1 MSEIIVRR
9 YSPRLSS
16 PLYIVGLSGPNE
28 LGRITARR
36 LVDRSKANLFI
47 EFYNQH
53 FPDHVVVTEDGT
65 CRLLRYEIYESAL
78 TSPNL
83 IIACGDPEIS
93 LENVGGGYEAL
104 DELVMLGRSHG
115 ASNLI
120 LVDAAP
126 MADDGSIYTAATK
139 MGLARSLERKGAKL
153 IRDAR
158 LPGPAGAILG
168 ICRLYRLN
176 AVGIFPT
183 LAKPDDAGST
193 ADACLRLIETQFGL
207 SYPSQRSM

>member
-1 MSEIIVRR
+1 MSELMFKR

-16 PLYIVGLSGPNE
+16 PLYLVGLSGPNE

-36 LVDRSKANLFI
+36 LVDRAKANLFI

-83 IIACGDPEIS
+83 LIAFGDPEIS
-93 LENVGGGYEAL
+93 LENVEAGYEVL
-104 DELVMLGRSHG
+104 DELVMLGMDHE
-115 ASNLI
+115 ASGLI

-126 MADDGSIYTAATK
+126 IADDDSIYVAATK
-139 MGLARSLERKGAKL
+139 MSLARSLERKGAKL
-153 IRDAR
+153 IKDAH

-168 ICRLYRLN
+168 ICRLRRLN

-183 LAKPDDAGST
+183 LKSDDTEST
-193 ADACLRLIETQFGL
+193 ANACLKLIETQFGL
-207 SYPSQRSM
+207 SYPSQQSM

>member
-1 MSEIIVRR
+1 LSELMFKR

-16 PLYIVGLSGPNE
+16 PLYLVGLSGPNE

-36 LVDRSKANLFI
+36 LVDRAKANLFI

-83 IIACGDPEIS
+83 LIAFGDPEIS
-93 LENVGGGYEAL
+93 LENVEAGYEVL
-104 DELVMLGRSHG
+104 DELVMLGMDHE
-115 ASNLI
+115 ASGLI

-126 MADDGSIYTAATK
+126 IADDDSIYVAATK
-139 MGLARSLERKGAKL
+139 MSLARSLERKGAKL
-153 IRDAR
+153 IKDAH
-158 LPGPAGAILG
+158 LPGSAGAILG
-168 ICRLYRLN
+168 ICRLRRLN

-183 LAKPDDAGST
+183 LKSDDTEST
-193 ADACLRLIETQFGL
+193 ANACLKLIETQFGL
-207 SYPSQRSM
+207 SYPSQQSM